1 MFLCI
6 KIQMI
11 ILLTKNENTVFA
23 AAVRKEIAD
32 ETDRITGKT
41 KQISNIPIHL
51 SIYSPNGLHL
61 HHPLNSTLNA
71 SYSLNNN
78 SEKIMKDFIWII
90 CVHMLF

>member
-1 MFLCI
+1 MY
-6 KIQMI
+6 QNSDDY
-11 ILLTKNENTVFA
+11 LLTNNENTVYA
-23 AAVRKEIAD
+23 ASVRKEIAD

-51 SIYSPNGLHL
+51 SIYSPHGLHL
-61 HHPLNSTLNA
+61 HHLLNYTLNA